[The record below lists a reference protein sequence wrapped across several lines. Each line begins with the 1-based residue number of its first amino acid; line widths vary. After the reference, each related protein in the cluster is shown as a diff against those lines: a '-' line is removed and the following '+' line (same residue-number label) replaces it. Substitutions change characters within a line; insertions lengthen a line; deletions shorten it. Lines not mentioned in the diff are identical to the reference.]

1 MWPWTASACPC
12 DITRTRQALAPSQTP
27 VVAVSSPEDSVCG
40 SLRCSGRGHAGT
52 VPPAGEPRP
61 RLLPVERVSRRLGP
75 TMGRPPRQAGP
86 SSAGTGRPWS
96 PPPSRPLTQQLPGR
110 PAAGADPQP
119 SCARPSGPNRLMMAG
134 NAGVVPINPEE
145 GRCSPW
151 APPRP
156 LFPAHSA
163 VN

>member
-1 MWPWTASACPC
+1 MWPCAASACPC
-12 DITRTRQALAPSQTP
+12 DITRTRQALPPSQTP

-40 SLRCSGRGHAGT
+40 SLKCSGRGHAGT

-75 TMGRPPRQAGP
+75 TMGPPPRQAGP
-86 SSAGTGRPWS
+86 SSAGTGQPWS
-96 PPPSRPLTQQLPGR
+96 PPPPGRSCSSCQDVRPL
-110 PAAGADPQP
+110 AVDPQP

-151 APPRP
+151 TPPAPSSQRTAP
-156 LFPAHSA
+156 
-163 VN
+163 